1 VVYGCGGANRQPEAP
16 PSAIRST
23 FSRHRLRR
31 QPSGFERFLPLL
43 IHAEALNGPV
53 SDRERPGGPS
63 PHLDSVASERM
74 QRPRDHYVL
83 AGLDE
88 LMRLDLSRLPD
99 ANELIQDRASLI

>member
-1 VVYGCGGANRQPEAP
+1 
-16 PSAIRST
+16 
-23 FSRHRLRR
+23 
-31 QPSGFERFLPLL
+31 
-43 IHAEALNGPV
+43 
-53 SDRERPGGPS
+53 
-63 PHLDSVASERM
+63 M